1 MISTALVINPSKP
14 FEAKKALVKL
24 GVSIPKWVCR
34 ALDKE
39 RATYGSV
46 DIGVFVIVDGEVLFW
61 NNVGSEVAYNDVI
74 SVEAILKGTEYV
86 GII

>member
-1 MISTALVINPSKP
+1 MTALVINPSKP

-24 GVSIPKWVCR
+24 GVSIPSWVYR

-39 RATYGSV
+39 RVNVGGV
-46 DIGVFVIVDGEVLFW
+46 DVGVFVIVDGEVLYW
-61 NNVGSEVAYNDVI
+61 NIVGAEVAYNDVTDVE
-74 SVEAILKGTEYV
+74 SVLKGIEYV

>member
-39 RATYGSV
+39 RVNVGGV
-46 DIGVFVIVDGEVLFW
+46 DVGVFVIVAGEVLYW
-61 NNVGSEVAYNDVI
+61 NCVGSECAYNDTMTVE
-74 SVEAILKGTEYV
+74 SVLKGTEYV